1 MTKINNI
8 IKPVMFATLGSA
20 AISISILNFFQHS
33 PQNLHWIYS
42 IVFHLTVAI
51 VIAILGLVNPD
62 PKALAS
68 NLLSISL
75 GRLLASG
82 IAFLFYSQT
91 FPETQKWFMV
101 HFMMHYVLF
110 TFFEIL
116 FLLKIVTAKTS
127 NK

>member
-8 IKPVMFATLGSA
+8 IKPVIFATLGSA
-20 AISISILNFFQHS
+20 AISLCILHFFPHS
-33 PQNLHWIYS
+33 PQNIHWIYS
-42 IVFHLTVAI
+42 IAFHLAVAI
-51 VIAILGLVNPD
+51 VLAILGLINPD
-62 PKALAS
+62 PKTLAS

-82 IAFLFYSQT
+82 IAFLMYSQK
-91 FPETQKWFMV
+91 FPDTQKWFMV

-116 FLLKIVTAKTS
+116 FLLKIVTVKTN